1 MISLIT
7 LYLNIRYERK
17 YRGIAIVDILTVII
31 TGKHKEII
39 VSFTY
44 LIGYHLDGNL
54 ISIETL
60 IFTKETYYT

>member
-17 YRGIAIVDILTVII
+17 YKGIAIVDILRVIM
-31 TGKHKEII
+31 TGKHKKII

-44 LIGYHLDGNL
+44 LLGYHLDENL
-54 ISIETL
+54 ISI
-60 IFTKETYYT
+60 